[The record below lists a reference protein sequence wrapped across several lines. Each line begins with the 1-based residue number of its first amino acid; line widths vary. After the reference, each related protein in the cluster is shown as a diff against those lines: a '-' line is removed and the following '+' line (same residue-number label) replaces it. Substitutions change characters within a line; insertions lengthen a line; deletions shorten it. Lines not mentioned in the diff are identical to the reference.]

1 MFDTNPKGTTQMKI
15 ALANGYMIERRES
28 YCGRCT
34 PIVEWALYMPDGKL
48 WGIFSR
54 KKDALAFSTATL

>member
-1 MFDTNPKGTTQMKI
+1 MKI